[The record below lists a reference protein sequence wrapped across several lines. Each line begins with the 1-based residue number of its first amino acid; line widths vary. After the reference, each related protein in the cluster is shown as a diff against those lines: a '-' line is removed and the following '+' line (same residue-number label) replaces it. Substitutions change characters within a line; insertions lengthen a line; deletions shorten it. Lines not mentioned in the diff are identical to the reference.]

1 MSRGTSEGTES
12 ENKEVKRGNKH
23 FSEIQINKLTS
34 RYNPAQ
40 NWCFARF
47 CVKLPKCAFLP
58 LWLLCCVFVC
68 IVVQSDTA

>member
-1 MSRGTSEGTES
+1 MSRSTSEGTES

-40 NWCFARF
+40 NCSFARF

>member
-1 MSRGTSEGTES
+1 MSQSTSEGTES

-40 NWCFARF
+40 NWFELCQILCEVTKVRISSIVVALLCF
-47 CVKLPKCAFLP
+47 CVHCSS
-58 LWLLCCVFVC
+58 V
-68 IVVQSDTA
+68 